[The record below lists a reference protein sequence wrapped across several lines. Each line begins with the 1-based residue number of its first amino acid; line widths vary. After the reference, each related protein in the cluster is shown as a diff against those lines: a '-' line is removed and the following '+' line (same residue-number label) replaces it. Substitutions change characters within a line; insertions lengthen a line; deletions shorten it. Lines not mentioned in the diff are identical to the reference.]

1 MLQPIGNKIAIKPDA
16 DLEKIGNVLL
26 PSTAGEIKKRYRG
39 TVIAVGRGELM
50 SEKLSD
56 GRIVFKDAR
65 KPMPVKVGD
74 VVHWNDRGGFL
85 TDTVDWEGQKIVM
98 LMPDD
103 LMAVEV
109 KAND

>member
-39 TVIAVGRGELM
+39 TVIAVGPGERMPKTGL
-50 SEKLSD
+50 
-56 GRIVFKDAR
+56 R
-65 KPMPVKVGD
+65 KEMPVKVGD

-109 KAND
+109 ASATQETH